1 MTVSSSLAASR
12 QSTVVLVDMYR
23 RINKKIGNSVNPDAV
38 KLLMYLQGRG
48 YDVNK
53 LVKETF

>member
-1 MTVSSSLAASR
+1 
-12 QSTVVLVDMYR
+12 MYR